1 MTSVTPEDF
10 KGALGSWASGVTI
23 VTTKLDGLVYGITV
37 SSFSSLSMEPRLI
50 LVSLQDS
57 NHLPHMIRKSKHFG
71 VSILAAGQEGVS
83 AYFSTSGRDPAPAFD
98 GEFATEAMRTGSPLI
113 SGAIAQI
120 DCELEETV
128 PGGDHTIAIGRVV
141 GATFDAT
148 RLPLVYFRRAY
159 RALNMDG
166 QWQ

>member
-71 VSILAAGQEGVS
+71 VSILAAGQE
-83 AYFSTSGRDPAPAFD
+83 
-98 GEFATEAMRTGSPLI
+98 TEAMRTGSPLI

-120 DCELEETV
+120 DCELEEAI

>member
-1 MTSVTPEDF
+1 MIRRPPRSTQSRSS
-10 KGALGSWASGVTI
+10 AAS
-23 VTTKLDGLVYGITV
+23 DVYK
-37 SSFSSLSMEPRLI
+37 RQ
-50 LVSLQDS
+50 LQDS
-57 NHLPHMIRKSKHFG
+57 NHLPHMIRQSKHFG

-98 GEFATEAMRTGSPLI
+98 GSFATENIRTGSPLI
-113 SGAIAQI
+113 AGAVAQI
-120 DCELEETV
+120 DCELEEAV